1 MVLSRVENIV
11 GKGENAGYQN
21 VFKRL
26 LSQGLLTTLK
36 KERFENIVVKEENAG
51 NQHIFCLVQNKFFYL
66 DHLLFVICKCFEFRL
81 V

>member
-51 NQHIFCLVQNKFFYL
+51 NQQCFLSSPEQIFLFGSPLIC
-66 DHLLFVICKCFEFRL
+66 HLQML
-81 V
+81 